1 MLYMFLVT
9 ALPIRTIVY
18 VDIVVSTWWW

>member
-18 VDIVVSTWWW
+18 VDIVVST